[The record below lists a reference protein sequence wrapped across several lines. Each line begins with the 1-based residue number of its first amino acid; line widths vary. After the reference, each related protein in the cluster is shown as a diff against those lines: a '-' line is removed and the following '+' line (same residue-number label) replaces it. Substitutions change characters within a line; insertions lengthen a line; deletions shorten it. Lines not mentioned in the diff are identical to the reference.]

1 MKKIIFVLLLAV
13 LMLFV
18 SCGKSESKTSSTSG
32 TATETST
39 KTAEKKK
46 IEINVG
52 INTGWDTLSPFRSNI
67 GNNLPVIS
75 TITYESLGYLDG
87 SNTLVPWIAKEW
99 KTEDN
104 GVTYDITIWDY
115 ITDSKG
121 NKITSEDV
129 VWAVETSKEKALKPN
144 YKYVE
149 SIEATGDYS
158 ILL

>member
-18 SCGKSESKTSSTSG
+18 SCGKSESKTGSTSG

-104 GVTYDITIWDY
+104 GVTYDITIWD
-115 ITDSKG
+115 
-121 NKITSEDV
+121 
-129 VWAVETSKEKALKPN
+129 
-144 YKYVE
+144 
-149 SIEATGDYS
+149 
-158 ILL
+158 

>member
-104 GVTYDITIWDY
+104 GVTLQIAKVTRLHPKILFGLSRHQKKKLLSQTTSMLNPSKLQATI
-115 ITDSKG
+115 
-121 NKITSEDV
+121 
-129 VWAVETSKEKALKPN
+129 L
-144 YKYVE
+144 
-149 SIEATGDYS
+149 
-158 ILL
+158 